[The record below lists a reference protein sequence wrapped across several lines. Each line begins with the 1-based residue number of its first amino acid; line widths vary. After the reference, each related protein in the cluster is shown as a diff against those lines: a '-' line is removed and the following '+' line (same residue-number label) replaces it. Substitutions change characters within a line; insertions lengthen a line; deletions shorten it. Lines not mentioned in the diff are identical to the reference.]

1 MLILYFSP
9 QMYFFQNSHLFRKRI
24 FFLKNLIE
32 LYLKGIYL
40 KNLTS
45 FLLIFCKLI
54 MVELSQFQLDV
65 YAHKILDDYDA
76 KTPSGIFKDKISI
89 SIEDALRIQL
99 AVTNLREKRGEE
111 VIGYKIGC
119 VSKDTQRK
127 MGFTKPAWGRLWKN
141 ELYLDGVT
149 LDKRNFANPA
159 MEAEFGIVLNR
170 DLTPE
175 LVNLDYI
182 LDSIETIHPII
193 EIHNLVFNGD
203 PPFGAELLANNAIH
217 AGVVMGK
224 PTKANIKS
232 EITDLKLIF
241 DNEIIDIWSDKK
253 WPHDMLSE
261 VEWLVK
267 DQDKIGNILKKGN
280 LILTGAYG
288 LPIPINDKKLIQ
300 VTSSLFGNVSALFQ

>member
-1 MLILYFSP
+1 
-9 QMYFFQNSHLFRKRI
+9 
-24 FFLKNLIE
+24 
-32 LYLKGIYL
+32 
-40 KNLTS
+40 
-45 FLLIFCKLI
+45 
-54 MVELSQFQLDV
+54 MVESSQFLLDV

-241 DNEIIDIWSDKK
+241 DNEIIDTWSDKK

-267 DQDKIGNILKKGN
+267 EQDKIGNILKKGN

-288 LPIPINDKKLIQ
+288 LPIPVNDKKLIQ

>member
-1 MLILYFSP
+1 
-9 QMYFFQNSHLFRKRI
+9 
-24 FFLKNLIE
+24 
-32 LYLKGIYL
+32 
-40 KNLTS
+40 
-45 FLLIFCKLI
+45 

-241 DNEIIDIWSDKK
+241 DNEIIDTWSDKK

-267 DQDKIGNILKKGN
+267 EQDKIGNILKKGN

-288 LPIPINDKKLIQ
+288 LPIPINDKKFIE

>member
-1 MLILYFSP
+1 
-9 QMYFFQNSHLFRKRI
+9 
-24 FFLKNLIE
+24 
-32 LYLKGIYL
+32 
-40 KNLTS
+40 
-45 FLLIFCKLI
+45 

-65 YAHKILDDYDA
+65 YAHNILDDYDA

-241 DNEIIDIWSDKK
+241 DNEIIDTWSDKK
-253 WPHDMLSE
+253 WPHDILSE

-267 DQDKIGNILKKGN
+267 EQDKIGNILKKGN

>member
-1 MLILYFSP
+1 
-9 QMYFFQNSHLFRKRI
+9 
-24 FFLKNLIE
+24 
-32 LYLKGIYL
+32 
-40 KNLTS
+40 
-45 FLLIFCKLI
+45 
-54 MVELSQFQLDV
+54 MVESSQFLLDV

-99 AVTNLREKRGEE
+99 AVTNLREQRGEE

-119 VSKDTQRK
+119 VSKDTQLK
-127 MGFTKPAWGRLWKN
+127 MGFNKPAWGRLWKS
-141 ELYLDGVT
+141 ELHSDGVT
-149 LDKRNFANPA
+149 LEKSNFTNPA

-241 DNEIIDIWSDKK
+241 DNEIIDTWSDKK

-267 DQDKIGNILKKGN
+267 EQDKIGNILKKGN

>member
-1 MLILYFSP
+1 
-9 QMYFFQNSHLFRKRI
+9 
-24 FFLKNLIE
+24 
-32 LYLKGIYL
+32 
-40 KNLTS
+40 
-45 FLLIFCKLI
+45 

-76 KTPSGIFKDKISI
+76 KTPSEIFKDKISI

-241 DNEIIDIWSDKK
+241 DNEIIDTWSDKK

-267 DQDKIGNILKKGN
+267 EQYKIGNILKKGN

>member
-1 MLILYFSP
+1 ML
-9 QMYFFQNSHLFRKRI
+9 
-24 FFLKNLIE
+24 
-32 LYLKGIYL
+32 
-40 KNLTS
+40 
-45 FLLIFCKLI
+45 
-54 MVELSQFQLDV
+54 ELSQFQLDV

-141 ELYLDGVT
+141 ELHLDGVT
-149 LDKRNFANPA
+149 LEKSNFTNPA

-241 DNEIIDIWSDKK
+241 DNEIIDTWSDKK

-267 DQDKIGNILKKGN
+267 EQVSIGNILKKGN

>member
-1 MLILYFSP
+1 
-9 QMYFFQNSHLFRKRI
+9 
-24 FFLKNLIE
+24 
-32 LYLKGIYL
+32 
-40 KNLTS
+40 
-45 FLLIFCKLI
+45 

-241 DNEIIDIWSDKK
+241 DNEIIDTWSDKK

-267 DQDKIGNILKKGN
+267 EQDKIGNILKKGN

-288 LPIPINDKKLIQ
+288 LPIPINDKKSIQ

>member
-1 MLILYFSP
+1 ML
-9 QMYFFQNSHLFRKRI
+9 
-24 FFLKNLIE
+24 
-32 LYLKGIYL
+32 
-40 KNLTS
+40 
-45 FLLIFCKLI
+45 
-54 MVELSQFQLDV
+54 ELSQFQLDL

-89 SIEDALRIQL
+89 SIEDALRIQH
-99 AVTNLREKRGEE
+99 AVTNLRKQRGEE

-193 EIHNLVFNGD
+193 EIHNLVFNVD

-217 AGVVMGK
+217 AGLVMGK

-241 DNEIIDIWSDKK
+241 DNEIIDTWSDKK

-267 DQDKIGNILKKGN
+267 EQDTIGNILKKGN

-300 VTSSLFGNVSALFQ
+300 VTSSLFGNVSAVFR

>member
-1 MLILYFSP
+1 
-9 QMYFFQNSHLFRKRI
+9 
-24 FFLKNLIE
+24 
-32 LYLKGIYL
+32 
-40 KNLTS
+40 
-45 FLLIFCKLI
+45 

-119 VSKDTQRK
+119 VSKETQLK
-127 MGFTKPAWGRLWKN
+127 MGFSKPAWGRLWKN
-141 ELYLDGVT
+141 ELYSDGVT
-149 LDKRNFANPA
+149 LEKSNYNNPA

-241 DNEIIDIWSDKK
+241 DKEIIDTWSNKK

-267 DQDKIGNILKKGN
+267 EQDTIGNILKKGN

-300 VTSSLFGNVSALFQ
+300 VTSSLFGNVSAVFK

>member
-1 MLILYFSP
+1 
-9 QMYFFQNSHLFRKRI
+9 
-24 FFLKNLIE
+24 
-32 LYLKGIYL
+32 
-40 KNLTS
+40 
-45 FLLIFCKLI
+45 

-241 DNEIIDIWSDKK
+241 DNEIIDTWSDKK

-261 VEWLVK
+261 VEWFVK
-267 DQDKIGNILKKGN
+267 EQDKIGNILKKGN

>member
-1 MLILYFSP
+1 
-9 QMYFFQNSHLFRKRI
+9 
-24 FFLKNLIE
+24 
-32 LYLKGIYL
+32 
-40 KNLTS
+40 
-45 FLLIFCKLI
+45 

-141 ELYLDGVT
+141 ELYLDGTT

-241 DNEIIDIWSDKK
+241 DNEIIDTWSDKK

-267 DQDKIGNILKKGN
+267 EQDKIGNILKKGN

>member
-1 MLILYFSP
+1 
-9 QMYFFQNSHLFRKRI
+9 
-24 FFLKNLIE
+24 
-32 LYLKGIYL
+32 
-40 KNLTS
+40 
-45 FLLIFCKLI
+45 
-54 MVELSQFQLDV
+54 MVESSQFLLDV

-159 MEAEFGIVLNR
+159 MEAEFGIILNR

-241 DNEIIDIWSDKK
+241 DNEIIDTWSDKK

-267 DQDKIGNILKKGN
+267 EQDKIGNILKKGN

>member
-1 MLILYFSP
+1 MTELTATQLSKYAFKML
-9 QMYFFQNSHLFRKRI
+9 Q
-24 FFLKNLIE
+24 
-32 LYLKGIYL
+32 
-40 KNLTS
+40 
-45 FLLIFCKLI
+45 
-54 MVELSQFQLDV
+54 
-65 YAHKILDDYDA
+65 DYDSN
-76 KTPSGIFKDKISI
+76 TPGTIFKDKISI

-241 DNEIIDIWSDKK
+241 DNEIIDTWSDKK

-267 DQDKIGNILKKGN
+267 EQDKIGNILKKGN

>member
-1 MLILYFSP
+1 
-9 QMYFFQNSHLFRKRI
+9 
-24 FFLKNLIE
+24 
-32 LYLKGIYL
+32 
-40 KNLTS
+40 
-45 FLLIFCKLI
+45 

-241 DNEIIDIWSDKK
+241 DNEIIDTWSDKK

-261 VEWLVK
+261 VEWFVK
-267 DQDKIGNILKKGN
+267 EQDKIGNILKKGN

-288 LPIPINDKKLIQ
+288 LPIPINDKKLIE

>member
-1 MLILYFSP
+1 
-9 QMYFFQNSHLFRKRI
+9 
-24 FFLKNLIE
+24 
-32 LYLKGIYL
+32 
-40 KNLTS
+40 
-45 FLLIFCKLI
+45 

-241 DNEIIDIWSDKK
+241 DNEIIDTWSDKK

-267 DQDKIGNILKKGN
+267 EQYKIGNTLKKGN

-288 LPIPINDKKLIQ
+288 LRVPINDKKLIE
-300 VTSSLFGNVSALFQ
+300 VTSFLFGNVSAVFK

>member
-1 MLILYFSP
+1 ML
-9 QMYFFQNSHLFRKRI
+9 
-24 FFLKNLIE
+24 
-32 LYLKGIYL
+32 
-40 KNLTS
+40 
-45 FLLIFCKLI
+45 
-54 MVELSQFQLDV
+54 ELSQFQLDV

-241 DNEIIDIWSDKK
+241 DNEIIDTWSDKK

-267 DQDKIGNILKKGN
+267 EQDKIGNILKKGN

-300 VTSSLFGNVSALFQ
+300 VTSSLFGNVSAVFK

>member
-1 MLILYFSP
+1 
-9 QMYFFQNSHLFRKRI
+9 
-24 FFLKNLIE
+24 
-32 LYLKGIYL
+32 
-40 KNLTS
+40 
-45 FLLIFCKLI
+45 

-203 PPFGAELLANNAIH
+203 QPFGAELLANNAIH

-241 DNEIIDIWSDKK
+241 DNEIIDTWSDKK

-267 DQDKIGNILKKGN
+267 EQDTIGNILKKGN

-300 VTSSLFGNVSALFQ
+300 VTSSLFGNVSAVFK

>member
-1 MLILYFSP
+1 
-9 QMYFFQNSHLFRKRI
+9 
-24 FFLKNLIE
+24 
-32 LYLKGIYL
+32 
-40 KNLTS
+40 
-45 FLLIFCKLI
+45 

-232 EITDLKLIF
+232 EITDLKLVF
-241 DNEIIDIWSDKK
+241 DNEIIDTWSDKK

-267 DQDKIGNILKKGN
+267 EQVKIGNILKKGN

-288 LPIPINDKKLIQ
+288 LPIPINDKELIQ
-300 VTSSLFGNVSALFQ
+300 VTSSLFGNVSAVFK

>member
-1 MLILYFSP
+1 ML
-9 QMYFFQNSHLFRKRI
+9 
-24 FFLKNLIE
+24 
-32 LYLKGIYL
+32 
-40 KNLTS
+40 
-45 FLLIFCKLI
+45 
-54 MVELSQFQLDV
+54 ELSQFQLDV

-241 DNEIIDIWSDKK
+241 DKEIIETWSDKK
-253 WPHDMLSE
+253 WPYDMLSE

-267 DQDKIGNILKKGN
+267 EQDKIGNILKKGN

-288 LPIPINDKKLIQ
+288 LPISINDKKLIQ
-300 VTSSLFGNVSALFQ
+300 VTSSLFGNVSAVFK

>member
-1 MLILYFSP
+1 
-9 QMYFFQNSHLFRKRI
+9 
-24 FFLKNLIE
+24 
-32 LYLKGIYL
+32 
-40 KNLTS
+40 
-45 FLLIFCKLI
+45 

-159 MEAEFGIVLNR
+159 MEAEFGIVLIR

-241 DNEIIDIWSDKK
+241 DNEIIDTWSDKK

-267 DQDKIGNILKKGN
+267 EQDKIGNILKKGN